1 MQMSSFALTVVSFA
15 VALGVLVFVHEL
27 GHFWVAKRLGVRV
40 LRFSIGFGPIVF
52 ARRRGETEY
61 ALSAVPMG
69 GYVKMLGEEDENEP
83 GVAAEPERAFST
95 QPPSRRAAIVF
106 AGPAMNFVF
115 AFLVYA
121 LLFAAVGVELPSNEP
136 RVGGVTG
143 GLPAELAGLRAGDRI
158 VAVNDQPI
166 ATWEALSRTV
176 LESRGE
182 RLRLTVEREGARLAI
197 EVTPARQQSRT
208 LFGEDAGEVYRIG
221 IEASHE
227 WSRVGPAAAIGMAAQ
242 QTWTASA
249 VVVKGLALMVQG
261 RVPLR
266 ELGGPI
272 AIARA
277 AGQQARAGARYF
289 LSMLAFLS
297 INLGVLN
304 LLPIPAL
311 DGGHLAFFAV
321 EGLMRRP
328 LRPRQREIAQQVG
341 LLLLITLMV
350 FVFYNDIHR
359 LVQG

>member
-1 MQMSSFALTVVSFA
+1 MELPPVVLTVVSFC

-27 GHFWVAKRLGVRV
+27 GHFAVAKRLDVKV
-40 LRFSIGFGPIVF
+40 LRFSIGFGPVLF
-52 ARRRGETEY
+52 SRRRGETEY
-61 ALSAVPMG
+61 ALSAIPMG
-69 GYVKMLGEEDENEP
+69 GYVKMLGEEEDDDP
-83 GVAAEPERAFST
+83 AVLAEPERAFST
-95 QPPSRRAAIVF
+95 QPVRRRAAIVF

-115 AFLVYA
+115 AFVVYA
-121 LLFAAVGVELPSNEP
+121 VLFAFVGVELPSNTP
-136 RVGGVTG
+136 VVGGVSA
-143 GLPAELAGLRAGDRI
+143 GLPAERAGIQPDDRI
-158 VAVNDQPI
+158 VAVNGQSI
-166 ATWEALSRTV
+166 ETWEDLSRTV
-176 LESRGE
+176 LASEGKPL
-182 RLRLTVEREGARLAI
+182 RLRVLRDGKEFELD
-197 EVTPARQQSRT
+197 VTPSLQDSRT
-208 LFGEDAGEVYRIG
+208 LFGEKAGQAYRIG

-227 WSRVGPAAAIGMAAQ
+227 WKSVAPLDAIQMAGG

-249 VVVKGLALMVQG
+249 MVVKGLVLMLQG

-297 INLGVLN
+297 INLAVLN

-311 DGGHLAFFAV
+311 DGGHLAIFAV
-321 EGLMRRP
+321 EGVMRRP
-328 LRPRQREIAQQVG
+328 LRPQHREFAQRVG
-341 LLLLITLMV
+341 LLLLLTLMV

>member
-1 MQMSSFALTVVSFA
+1 MQLSSFAFTFLSFA

-27 GHFWVAKRLGVRV
+27 GHFAVAKRIGVRV
-40 LRFSIGFGPIVF
+40 LRFSIGFGPIIF
-52 ARRRGETEY
+52 SRRRGETEY

-69 GYVKMLGEEDENEP
+69 GYVKMLGEEDDAEAE
-83 GVAAEPERAFST
+83 VAAEPERAFST
-95 QPPSRRAAIVF
+95 QPPARRAAIVF

-115 AFLVYA
+115 AFLTYA
-121 LLFAAVGVELPSNEP
+121 VLFVAVGVELPSSEP
-136 RVGGVTG
+136 RVGGVSA
-143 GLPAELAGLRAGDRI
+143 GLPAEHAGLQAGDRV
-158 VAVNDQPI
+158 VAVNDVPVT
-166 ATWEALSRTV
+166 TWEALSKSV
-176 LESRGE
+176 LDSGGA
-182 RLRLTVEREGARLAI
+182 RLRLTVERNGAQFPI
-197 EVTPARQQSRT
+197 EVTPELHETRT
-208 LFGEDAGEVYRIG
+208 LFGEDAGKVYRIG

-227 WSRVGPAAAIGMAAQ
+227 WSQVGPLTAVGMAAQ
-242 QTWTASA
+242 QTWAATA
-249 VVVKGLALMVQG
+249 VVVKGLVLMVQG

-277 AGQQARAGARYF
+277 AGQQARAGVRYF

-321 EGLMRRP
+321 EGLLRRP